1 MNGLE
6 QVSLP
11 PARPPRVAW
20 LALAA
25 VWAAALGGG
34 VIGAT
39 TLARGHHDAARSPY
53 PAHFGVADATAPKIG
68 GRVVTSYGSIAVNQ
82 VERLVGPTGPTTAM
96 HLRVPRGMV
105 PVQVQLIA
113 NNIERHGIVFH
124 RRAFTMVGPSGRYP
138 VGWVSRIRVLRAQ
151 TTRTF
156 LLRFV
161 IPPAARLPR
170 LEYRD
175 AQTGMRTLIALG
187 SARHLVTFNPV
198 THKHGLGGTP

>member
-6 QVSLP
+6 QASLP

-39 TLARGHHDAARSPY
+39 TLARHHDAAPRSPY

-68 GRVVTSYGSIAVNQ
+68 GRVETSFGSIAVNQ
-82 VERLVGPTGPTTAM
+82 VERLVGASGPTTAM
-96 HLRVPRGMV
+96 HLRVPRGTV
-105 PVQVQLIA
+105 PVQVQMIA
-113 NNIERHGIVFH
+113 NNIERHDILFH
-124 RRAFTMVGPSGRYP
+124 RRAFTMVGPAGRYP

-156 LLRFV
+156 LLRFL
-161 IPPAARLPR
+161 IPPAAQLPR

-175 AQTGMRTLIALG
+175 SRTGTRTLIALG
-187 SARHLVTFNPV
+187 SAQHLVTFNPA
-198 THKHGLGGTP
+198 THKHALGGTP

>member
-6 QVSLP
+6 HASLP

-25 VWAAALGGG
+25 AWAAALAGG
-34 VIGAT
+34 VIGVTA
-39 TLARGHHDAARSPY
+39 LARHHDVARSPY
-53 PAHFGVADATAPKIG
+53 PAHFGVADATAPKVG
-68 GRVVTSYGSIAVNQ
+68 GRVVTSFGSIAVNQ
-82 VERLVGPTGPTTAM
+82 VERLVGATGPTTAM
-96 HLRVPRGMV
+96 HLTVPRGMV

-113 NNIERHGIVFH
+113 NNIQRHGLVFH
-124 RRAFTMVGPSGRYP
+124 RRAFTMVGPAGRYP

-156 LLRFV
+156 LLRFA

-175 AQTGMRTLIALG
+175 SRTGVRTLIALG
-187 SARHLVTFNPV
+187 GAQHLVTFNPA

>member
-6 QVSLP
+6 QASLR

-25 VWAAALGGG
+25 AWAAALVGG

-39 TLARGHHDAARSPY
+39 TLARHHDAAPRSPY
-53 PAHFGVADATAPKIG
+53 PAHFGVADATAPKLG
-68 GRVVTSYGSIAVNQ
+68 GRVDTSFGSIAVNQ
-82 VERLVGPTGPTTAM
+82 VERLVGSSGRATAM
-96 HLRVPRGMV
+96 HLTVPRGMV
-105 PVQVQLIA
+105 PVQVSLMA
-113 NNIERHGIVFH
+113 NNIQRHGIVFH
-124 RRAFTMVGPSGRYP
+124 RGAFTMVGPAGRYP

-156 LLRFV
+156 PLRFV
-161 IPPAARLPR
+161 IPPAAQLPR

-175 AQTGMRTLIALG
+175 AKTGMRTLIALG
-187 SARHLVTFNPV
+187 SARHLVTFNPA

>member
-6 QVSLP
+6 QASLP

-39 TLARGHHDAARSPY
+39 TLARHHGAG
-53 PAHFGVADATAPKIG
+53 PALPLHAVVRDATAPKLG
-68 GRVVTSYGSIAVNQ
+68 GRVPTSFGSIAVNQ
-82 VERLVGPTGPTTAM
+82 VERLVGPSGPTTAM
-96 HLRVPRGMV
+96 HVSVPHGAV
-105 PVQVQLIA
+105 GVQVSLIA
-113 NNIERHGIVFH
+113 NNIQPHAVVFH
-124 RRAFTMVGPSGRYP
+124 RRAFTMVDGTGRYP
-138 VGWVSRIRVLRAQ
+138 VGWVSRIRLLRAQ
-151 TTRTF
+151 TTHTF
-156 LLRFV
+156 LLRFA
-161 IPPAARLPR
+161 IPPAAQLPR

-175 AQTGMRTLIALG
+175 AKTGMRTLIALG
-187 SARHLVTFNPV
+187 SAQHLVTFNPS

>member
-1 MNGLE
+1 MAN
-6 QVSLP
+6 
-11 PARPPRVAW
+11 
-20 LALAA
+20 
-25 VWAAALGGG
+25 
-34 VIGAT
+34 
-39 TLARGHHDAARSPY
+39 
-53 PAHFGVADATAPKIG
+53 ATAPKVG
-68 GRVVTSYGSIAVNQ
+68 GRVVTSFGSIAVNQ
-82 VERLVGPTGPTTAM
+82 VERLVGATGPTTAM
-96 HLRVPRGMV
+96 HLTVPRGMV

-113 NNIERHGIVFH
+113 NNIQRHGLVFH
-124 RRAFTMVGPSGRYP
+124 RGAFTMVGPAGRYP

-175 AQTGMRTLIALG
+175 SRTGMRTLIALG
-187 SARHLVTFNPV
+187 SAQHLVTFNPA